1 MIMND
6 RLAVDEQNQLK
17 EISMPGLPP
26 QPRPIKFFANFF
38 SYIFH
43 PLFIPVYITL
53 FLLFIHPYIFAGL
66 SDWGKLGNLL
76 QVFVNCTFLP
86 IMSILLLKGLK
97 FIDSVYLKTQK
108 ERIVPY
114 MICMIFYFWN
124 WYAFKNNHG
133 VTEMVSLSMAI
144 FIASVFGFLANIS
157 LKISM
162 HAIAVGV
169 MSAFMTL
176 LAFNDSLNLTLY
188 LSVSFLIT
196 GIVCTSRLIV
206 SDHSTKEVY
215 AGLVIGIFSQLL
227 AHYFVSW

>member
-1 MIMND
+1 MND
-6 RLAVDEQNQLK
+6 RFAVNEKNQLE
-17 EISMPGLPP
+17 EISVPDLSP
-26 QPRPIKFFANFF
+26 QPAIIKFFGNFF

-66 SDWGKLGNLL
+66 DDWSKLGNLL

-133 VTEMVSLSMAI
+133 VTEMISLSMAI

-169 MSAFMTL
+169 MSTFMAL
-176 LAFNDSLNLTLY
+176 LAIHDSMNLTLY
-188 LSVSFLIT
+188 LSASFLIT
-196 GIVCTSRLIV
+196 GIVGSSRLIV
-206 SDHSTKEVY
+206 SNHSVKEVY
-215 AGLVIGIFSQLL
+215 AGLAIGMISQLL
-227 AHYFVSW
+227 AHYFTTW

>member
-1 MIMND
+1 MND
-6 RLAVDEQNQLK
+6 RLAVNEKNQLE
-17 EISMPGLPP
+17 EISVPDLPP
-26 QPRPIKFFANFF
+26 QPAIIKFFANLF
-38 SYIFH
+38 SYLFH

-53 FLLFIHPYIFAGL
+53 FLLFVHPYIFAGL
-66 SDWGKLGNLL
+66 DDWGKLGNLL

-86 IMSILLLKGLK
+86 IMSILLLRGLK

-133 VTEMVSLSMAI
+133 VTEMISLSLAI
-144 FIASVFGFLANIS
+144 FIASVLGFLSNIS

-169 MSAFMTL
+169 MSTFMTL
-176 LAFNDSLNLTLY
+176 LAFNDSTNLTLF
-188 LSVSFLIT
+188 LSASLLVT
-196 GIVCTSRLIV
+196 GIVCSSRLIV
-206 SDHSTKEVY
+206 SDHSIREVY
-215 AGLVIGIFSQLL
+215 FGLFIGMISQLL
-227 AHYFVSW
+227 AYYFTNW